1 MHGYKHDSIL
11 VKNIFSELSKISRD
25 FTFFSPKFIR
35 SNPQM
40 LLLFR
45 LQLGLDQEEFA
56 SLIGKA
62 KSTVSYYENCKSAP
76 TLKSANK
83 ILNKI
88 LSSVKLPLNEELII
102 SRFQEQKEK
111 SKGFSDRRRAIELAY
126 ESNKNWKR
134 KQEIGANLV
143 KNSYRTEQEK
153 MIENALKKHK
163 IDFISQA
170 ALLVGKSR
178 AGAIIADF
186 LLNDNKKIVV
196 ESTEDYL
203 DFNFA
208 KQCKRR
214 AMLLAYR
221 GFRIKK
227 YFPDYYTVIFLS
239 QDKING
245 RIKHILKEAYDK
257 VILGN
262 DINTLVNIA
271 ID

>member
-1 MHGYKHDSIL
+1 MHGYKHSIVL
-11 VKNIFSELSKISRD
+11 IKNVFAMLSKISRN
-25 FTFFSPKFIR
+25 FTFFSPKFLR
-35 SNPQM
+35 SNPQT

-62 KSTVSYYENCKSAP
+62 KSTISYYENCKSAP

-88 LSSVKLPLNEELII
+88 LSQVKLPLNEELII
-102 SRFQEQKEK
+102 SRFQEQKKK
-111 SKGFSDRRRAIELAY
+111 SNGFSDRRRAIELAY

-134 KQEIGANLV
+134 RQEVGVNLV
-143 KNSYRTEQEK
+143 KNSYRTKQEK
-153 MIENALKKHK
+153 MIENALKTHK
-163 IDFISQA
+163 IDFTSQV
-170 ALLVGKSR
+170 ALLLGESR
-178 AGAIIADF
+178 AGAIVADF
-186 LLNDNKKIVV
+186 LLDCKKKMVI
-196 ESTEDYL
+196 EATEDCL
-203 DFNFA
+203 DFMFS

-239 QDKING
+239 QDKIHE
-245 RIKHILKEAYDK
+245 RIRQILEEAYDK
-257 VILGN
+257 VIIGN
-262 DINTLVNIA
+262 NINTLISIA
-271 ID
+271 RD